1 MKYYAINGSPR
12 KKNNTATVLAKAL
25 EGVVA
30 AQPDAQTEMLHLYD
44 YTYKGCISCCGVVRC
59 RPPPHRQK
67 RDDRRSGGDP
77 KDNLKRTKTHEQS
90 GRRDQ
95 PVV

>member
-44 YTYKGCISCCGVVRC
+44 YTYKGCISCFECKRIGGKSYGKCAVEGVRNFV
-59 RPPPHRQK
+59 
-67 RDDRRSGGDP
+67 
-77 KDNLKRTKTHEQS
+77 
-90 GRRDQ
+90 
-95 PVV
+95 